1 MSNFFGITQKH
12 HFILMYFVKIHS
24 ITSIT
29 CKRVWNFNSNS
40 EMFDSVKTKFMKTCM
55 IPPYKDVLVYKC
67 NCFAFLKSKSSMLSL
82 AVFFF
87 NLTIQICWY
96 CICTLEDHLL
106 FKITKYAST
115 HFLCKSKISS
125 KNDSSMHKYESENV

>member
-1 MSNFFGITQKH
+1 
-12 HFILMYFVKIHS
+12 
-24 ITSIT
+24 
-29 CKRVWNFNSNS
+29 
-40 EMFDSVKTKFMKTCM
+40 MFDSVKTKFMKTCM

-87 NLTIQICWY
+87 NLTIQS
-96 CICTLEDHLL
+96 TLEDHLL